1 MLWCRFFGESVVQC
15 CEGKRRERGGEYAP
29 RERERERKRLKQKER
44 KRERERETF
53 ETTPD
58 APKTIRQAPQNALRE
73 NRDAL
78 EAFESCEDL
87 KLLRRLRHFI
97 LT

>member
-1 MLWCRFFGESVVQC
+1 MSVMVSVLWRISCAMLRGKEER
-15 CEGKRRERGGEYAP
+15 EGRGVRP
-29 RERERERKRLKQKER
+29 KRERERLKQKER

-87 KLLRRLRHFI
+87 KLLRRLRHLK